1 MAAAEVP
8 AGDTGDFAI
17 GERVFVPHV
26 DRHYEAKILK
36 AEFKVNADYPEG
48 GWYYFLHYS
57 GWNKKY
63 DEWVEAAGLV
73 KAADLGGGAGAGSA
87 GPPAGGAVV
96 GGKGVAGPR
105 KLPKERFAAAT
116 GAVVGGKKARGGL
129 AADLGAIGGAVVGG
143 ATVGGGSGGG
153 AGADG
158 AAGGA
163 PRGLQLELD
172 ISPILKKALLDDYDA
187 VVTDG
192 RLVPLPRSPCVADLL
207 RRYAEHTSEVAAAA
221 HVSQAGAGIAAEV
234 ATGLR
239 GYFDKAL
246 MAVLLYRSER
256 PQAMA
261 LLADGRLPSSVY
273 GAEHLLR
280 LFVKLPEL
288 LAAAGAGG
296 MSEEVLVQTATA
308 VQDMMDWVAEN
319 LNSLLAPKETYLD
332 HYDFMASLTG
342 EVAEAVAAAGFVG
355 TSAGGPGGHG
365 GQGPGGRGG
374 PLHAP
379 GAAGRAAAAAAAAAA
394 REAAKA

>member
-1 MAAAEVP
+1 MAAGEVTT
-8 AGDTGDFAI
+8 GDTGDFAI

-73 KAADLGGGAGAGSA
+73 KAADLGGGAGAGTA
-87 GPPAGGAVV
+87 GPPASAAV
-96 GGKGVAGPR
+96 GGKGAAVPR

-116 GAVVGGKKARGGL
+116 GVVGAKKARGGL

-143 ATVGGGSGGG
+143 ATVGGAAAGA

-158 AAGGA
+158 GTGGA

-192 RLVPLPRSPCVADLL
+192 RLVPLPRTPCVADLL

-234 ATGLR
+234 AAGLR
-239 GYFDKAL
+239 GYFDKSA

-261 LLADGRLPSSVY
+261 LLSDGRLPSSVY

-319 LNSLLAPKETYLD
+319 LHSLLAPKESYLD
-332 HYDFMASLTG
+332 HYDFMAGLTG
-342 EVAEAVAAAGFVG
+342 EVAEAVAAAGFAG
-355 TSAGGPGGHG
+355 AGLNGGGPGGA
-365 GQGPGGRGG
+365 GPG
-374 PLHAP
+374 LHAP